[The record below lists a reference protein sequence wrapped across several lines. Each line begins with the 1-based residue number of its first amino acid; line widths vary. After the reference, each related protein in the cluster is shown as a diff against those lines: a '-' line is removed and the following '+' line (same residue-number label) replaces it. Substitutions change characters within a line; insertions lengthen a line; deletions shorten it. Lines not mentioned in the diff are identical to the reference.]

1 MTKIQTRLETTQTKQ
16 TPMLLQAVLVQR
28 KAGTEQRFGKFPP
41 LFSLQNSLMLKRHS
55 YEIHIALLSWFWS

>member
-28 KAGTEQRFGKFPP
+28 KAGTEQRFGKFLS

-55 YEIHIALLSWFWS
+55 YEIRIALLSWFWS

>member
-16 TPMLLQAVLVQR
+16 TPMLLQAVPVQR
-28 KAGTEQRFGKFPP
+28 KAGTEQRFGKFLS

-55 YEIHIALLSWFWS
+55 YEIRIALLSWFWS